1 MERQRTRDRVG
12 LALAL
17 ALLLLAGAIVFS
29 PYRRHDGRAERLI
42 RRTVEIAAPCAVV
55 FEYLGNSANASD
67 WSVFVDHI
75 VPLNTDSVPD
85 GARGSIR
92 RSFRRAD
99 ETGMRWDEYFV
110 EVEAEWR
117 RLLRIYDVRNVTIRA
132 RAPLLTEQI
141 YEPLA
146 ADRCRLS
153 FTLFF
158 EGEPTFGDRVAMTFV
173 AYRLGSIFASNIANV
188 KRIVEAGAE
197 ARPDSARGGG

>member
-1 MERQRTRDRVG
+1 MG
-12 LALAL
+12 LAL
-17 ALLLLAGAIVFS
+17 ALLLLAGAIAFS
-29 PYRRHDGRAERLI
+29 PYRRHDGRAERMI
-42 RRTVEIAAPCAVV
+42 RRTVDVAAPCSAV
-55 FEYLGNSANASD
+55 FDYLGNSANASD

-75 VPLNTDSVPD
+75 VPLNADSVPD

-110 EVEAEWR
+110 EVEPER
-117 RLLRIYDVRNVTIRA
+117 RRMLRIYDVRDVAIQA
-132 RAPLLTEQI
+132 RTPLLTEQV

-158 EGEPTFGDRVAMTFV
+158 EGEPTFADRVAMTFV

-188 KRIVEAGAE
+188 KRIVEAGAVP
-197 ARPDSARGGG
+197 RPDSARGSG